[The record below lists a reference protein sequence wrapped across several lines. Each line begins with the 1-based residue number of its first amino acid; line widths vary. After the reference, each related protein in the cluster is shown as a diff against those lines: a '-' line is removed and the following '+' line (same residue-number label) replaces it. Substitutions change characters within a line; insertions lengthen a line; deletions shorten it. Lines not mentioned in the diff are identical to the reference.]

1 MIAFAYLMTFFI
13 RAYLLCLSNGWLQW
27 LTSRLSGRG
36 VAWGVGI
43 SVFTFV
49 ASIVVTVVVLVKLP
63 PDYFSRTHPHDFFSG
78 RSQAIRIIGH
88 VVKNLLGGILV
99 VLGVVMSLPGV
110 PGQGILTILL
120 GVMLLDVPGKR
131 KLEMKLVSR
140 PRVLRTINR
149 IRARYHKPPLE
160 LD

>member
-1 MIAFAYLMTFFI
+1 MNLILRTCALGLAK
-13 RAYLLCLSNGWLQW
+13 GWFQSW
-27 LTSRLSGRG
+27 TSWATSHLSGRG
-36 VAWGVGI
+36 VAWGVGL

-63 PDYFSRTHPHDFFSG
+63 ADYFSRTHPHDLFTG
-78 RSQAIRIIGH
+78 RSKVLRVVGH
-88 VVKNLLGGILV
+88 IFKNLLGGVLVIL
-99 VLGVVMSLPGV
+99 GIVMSLPGV

-131 KLEMKLVSR
+131 KLEYKIVSR
-140 PRVLRTINR
+140 PKVLRTINR

>member
-1 MIAFAYLMTFFI
+1 MNLLL
-13 RAYLLCLSNGWLQW
+13 RAYALGLASGWLQS
-27 LTSRLSGRG
+27 LTSRVTSHVSGRG
-36 VAWGVGI
+36 VAWGVGL

-63 PDYFSRTHPHDFFSG
+63 ADYFSRTHPHDFFSG
-78 RSQAIRIIGH
+78 RSQTVRVAGTII
-88 VVKNLLGGILV
+88 KNLLGAILF

-120 GVMLLDVPGKR
+120 GVMLLDIPGKR
-131 KLEMKLVSR
+131 KLEIKIVSR
-140 PRVLRTINR
+140 PKVLRTINR